1 MSRIFDALQRSGT
14 EQSGVEYPDLVSV
27 VTEVFEAPREQR
39 PADRP
44 IDRTM
49 DRAMD
54 RTMDHATDRPG
65 ADQAAA
71 VEPISLPQNLP
82 SALETVRLEA
92 SVAPSTVVPSNF
104 PQASLAPTNFAPTN
118 FAPANF
124 APSNFAPANSA
135 PATSAPANEVQ
146 PGAVAL
152 PSKEAVAPGPGD
164 CPSLEVRVPHS
175 SKLVF
180 LSEPD
185 SLAAE
190 KFRFLG
196 VRLRQLQQSR
206 SLKKVLIT
214 STIPEEGKST
224 VSANLAGVLARR
236 KQSVLLIEGDLRR
249 PVLAQQFGLGRLAG
263 LGEWLQSGRN
273 TLSNVYRLEGP
284 DFWFMPAGNPP
295 ENALELL
302 QSGRLSQLMTQF
314 ANFFDWII
322 VDSPPLLPLADTT
335 VWARVTDGTLLV
347 TREGKTQKA
356 QLQRG
361 LEALK
366 KSDLLGVVLNGCS
379 HPDHQSYYHQYAPAA
394 K

>member
-14 EQSGVEYPDLVSV
+14 EQSGVEYPDLVSI

-39 PADRP
+39 PVAERAATLETATVPPAIAQPNSAEPANAQTTTTEPFTKEVTGDGP
-44 IDRTM
+44 ID
-49 DRAMD
+49 
-54 RTMDHATDRPG
+54 
-65 ADQAAA
+65 
-71 VEPISLPQNLP
+71 
-82 SALETVRLEA
+82 
-92 SVAPSTVVPSNF
+92 F
-104 PQASLAPTNFAPTN
+104 
-118 FAPANF
+118 
-124 APSNFAPANSA
+124 
-135 PATSAPANEVQ
+135 
-146 PGAVAL
+146 
-152 PSKEAVAPGPGD
+152 
-164 CPSLEVRVPHS
+164 PSLEVSVLPTSR
-175 SKLVF
+175 LVF
-180 LSEPD
+180 LTEPD

-206 SLKKVLIT
+206 PLKKVLVT

-249 PVLAQQFGLGRLAG
+249 PTLAQQFGLGRLAG
-263 LGEWLQSGRN
+263 LGEWLQSGRQ
-273 TLSNVYRLEGP
+273 TVTNVYRLEGP

-295 ENALELL
+295 ENPLELL
-302 QSGRLSQLMTQF
+302 QSGRLSYLMGQVS
-314 ANFFDWII
+314 NLFDWII

-347 TREGKTQKA
+347 AREGKSEKK

-361 LEALK
+361 LEAVK
-366 KSDLLGVVLNGCS
+366 KSDLLGVVLNGCA
-379 HPDHQSYYHQYAPAA
+379 HPDHKSYYQRYSATT

>member
-14 EQSGVEYPDLVSV
+14 EQSGIEYPDLVSI

-39 PADRP
+39 PIAEP
-44 IDRTM
+44 
-49 DRAMD
+49 
-54 RTMDHATDRPG
+54 ATT
-65 ADQAAA
+65 
-71 VEPISLPQNLP
+71 VEPVAAQPAILQPISVPPISVQTI
-82 SALETVRLEA
+82 SAQ
-92 SVAPSTVVPSNF
+92 PVPVQS
-104 PQASLAPTNFAPTN
+104 
-118 FAPANF
+118 ANVQTTTTEPF
-124 APSNFAPANSA
+124 
-135 PATSAPANEVQ
+135 TKEVT
-146 PGAVAL
+146 GD
-152 PSKEAVAPGPGD
+152 GPVD
-164 CPSLEVRVPHS
+164 FPSLDVSVLPTSR
-175 SKLVF
+175 LVF

-206 SLKKVLIT
+206 PLKKVLVT

-249 PVLAQQFGLGRLAG
+249 PTLAQQFGLGRLAG
-263 LGEWLQSGRN
+263 LGEWLQSGRQ
-273 TLSNVYRLEGP
+273 TVSNVYRLEGP
-284 DFWFMPAGNPP
+284 DLWFMPAGNPP
-295 ENALELL
+295 ENPLELL
-302 QSGRLSQLMTQF
+302 QSGRLSYLMTQL
-314 ANFFDWII
+314 ADLFDWII

-347 TREGKTQKA
+347 AREGKSEKK

-366 KSDLLGVVLNGCS
+366 KSDLLGVVLNGCI
-379 HPDHQSYYHQYAPAA
+379 HPDHKSYYQRYSPTV

>member
-14 EQSGVEYPDLVSV
+14 EQSGVEYPDLVSI

-39 PADRP
+39 SIA
-44 IDRTM
+44 
-49 DRAMD
+49 
-54 RTMDHATDRPG
+54 
-65 ADQAAA
+65 
-71 VEPISLPQNLP
+71 E
-82 SALETVRLEA
+82 
-92 SVAPSTVVPSNF
+92 
-104 PQASLAPTNFAPTN
+104 
-118 FAPANF
+118 
-124 APSNFAPANSA
+124 
-135 PATSAPANEVQ
+135 PATSAEPAAQPAFVQSINVQPINVQSISVQPISVQPVPVQPANVPTTTTEPFTKEVT
-146 PGAVAL
+146 GD
-152 PSKEAVAPGPGD
+152 GPLD
-164 CPSLEVRVPHS
+164 FPSLEVSVLPS
-175 SKLVF
+175 SRMVF
-180 LSEPD
+180 LNEPD

-206 SLKKVLIT
+206 PLKKVLVT

-249 PVLAQQFGLGRLAG
+249 PTLAQQFGLGRLAG
-263 LGEWLQSGRN
+263 LGEWLQSGRQ
-273 TLSNVYRLEGP
+273 TVSNVYRLEGP

-295 ENALELL
+295 ENPLELL
-302 QSGRLSQLMTQF
+302 QSGRLSYLMGQL
-314 ANFFDWII
+314 ANLFDWII

-335 VWARVTDGTLLV
+335 VWSRVTDGTLLV
-347 TREGKTQKA
+347 AREGKSEKK

-366 KSDLLGVVLNGCS
+366 KSDLLGVVLNGCA
-379 HPDHQSYYHQYAPAA
+379 HPDHKSYYQRYSPTT

>member
-14 EQSGVEYPDLVSV
+14 EQSGIEYPDLVSV

-39 PADRP
+39 PMESTAVDTPAEPSVAVRP
-44 IDRTM
+44 V
-49 DRAMD
+49 
-54 RTMDHATDRPG
+54 PV
-65 ADQAAA
+65 QAIS
-71 VEPISLPQNLP
+71 VQPIAIETNPLP
-82 SALETVRLEA
+82 SDNQSLRGDLDVNAPVDFPALEVTA
-92 SVAPSTVVPSNF
+92 MP
-104 PQASLAPTNFAPTN
+104 
-118 FAPANF
+118 
-124 APSNFAPANSA
+124 NS
-135 PATSAPANEVQ
+135 
-146 PGAVAL
+146 
-152 PSKEAVAPGPGD
+152 
-164 CPSLEVRVPHS
+164 R
-175 SKLVF
+175 LVF
-180 LSEPD
+180 MTEPD

-206 SLKKVLIT
+206 PLKRVLVT

-249 PVLAQQFGLGRLAG
+249 PTLAQQFGLGRLAG
-263 LGEWLQSGRN
+263 LGEWLQSPRQTVTN
-273 TLSNVYRLEGP
+273 IYRLEGP

-295 ENALELL
+295 ENPLELL
-302 QSGRLSQLMTQF
+302 QSGRLSVLMAQL
-314 ANFFDWII
+314 ANLFDWII

-347 TREGKTQKA
+347 AREGKSERK

-361 LEALK
+361 LEVIR
-366 KSDLLGVVLNGCS
+366 KSDLLGVVLNGCV
-379 HPDHQSYYHQYAPAA
+379 HPDHKSYYQRYAPVS

>member
-14 EQSGVEYPDLVSV
+14 EQSGVEYPDLISM

-39 PADRP
+39 PIADP
-44 IDRTM
+44 PTTPEPVTAQP
-49 DRAMD
+49 AMV
-54 RTMDHATDRPG
+54 
-65 ADQAAA
+65 Q
-71 VEPISLPQNLP
+71 PISLQSISVQPISVQP
-82 SALETVRLEA
+82 ISDQPVALE
-92 SVAPSTVVPSNF
+92 
-104 PQASLAPTNFAPTN
+104 PT
-118 FAPANF
+118 
-124 APSNFAPANSA
+124 
-135 PATSAPANEVQ
+135 
-146 PGAVAL
+146 VAL
-152 PSKEAVAPGPGD
+152 PTHVQTTTTDPFTKEVTGDGPLAF
-164 CPSLEVRVPHS
+164 PSLEVVPAAS
-175 SKLVF
+175 SRLVF
-180 LSEPD
+180 MTEPD

-206 SLKKVLIT
+206 PLKKVLVT

-249 PVLAQQFGLGRLAG
+249 PTLAQQFGLGRLAG
-263 LGEWLQSGRN
+263 LGEWLQSGRQ
-273 TLSNVYRLEGP
+273 TVANVYRLEGP

-295 ENALELL
+295 ENPLELL
-302 QSGRLSQLMTQF
+302 QSGRLSYLMGQLS
-314 ANFFDWII
+314 NLFDWII

-347 TREGKTQKA
+347 AREGKSEKK

-366 KSDLLGVVLNGCS
+366 KSDLLGVVLNGCIN
-379 HPDHQSYYHQYAPAA
+379 PDHKSYYQRYSPTV